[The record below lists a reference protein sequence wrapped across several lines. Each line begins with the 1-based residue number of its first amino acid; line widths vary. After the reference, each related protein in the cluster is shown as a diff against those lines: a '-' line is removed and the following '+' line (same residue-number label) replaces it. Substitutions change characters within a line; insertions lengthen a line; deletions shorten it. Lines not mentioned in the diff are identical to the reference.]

1 MNKATNAP
9 KSAAQVAAG
18 QLKKIARRNEAAP
31 KFVIPQNVP
40 DALRL
45 AARTLLH

>member
-18 QLKKIARRNEAAP
+18 QLKKIAKRNESTP
-31 KFVIPQNVP
+31 KGAMAGVTKKLVRAMQPK
-40 DALRL
+40 R
-45 AARTLLH
+45 